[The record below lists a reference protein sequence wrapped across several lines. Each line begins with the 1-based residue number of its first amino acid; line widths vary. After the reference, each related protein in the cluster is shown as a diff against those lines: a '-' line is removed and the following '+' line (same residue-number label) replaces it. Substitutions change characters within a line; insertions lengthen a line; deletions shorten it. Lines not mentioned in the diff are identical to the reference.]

1 MPASLLRPLTSG
13 LQDERLNFAPRPT
26 LRGFTKVFVKA
37 GRCTSQWVRL
47 NFNQLPAFGTQAT
60 VDLVRKGHFITH
72 LFLVAA
78 LPDIAT
84 AQAAA
89 RVSAG
94 TGTVYPQYC
103 YTNSVGHAL
112 IAQADLTISGT
123 VVDTLQDRLLEAI
136 DEFHTPLE
144 KVPAV
149 DRLIGRLD
157 TGFTATTGL
166 GAIEAAPT
174 VRVPLPFWFG
184 RGDSGCALPID
195 ALGSDLVQLRIQFRP
210 FNGLYYTDSRAQA
223 GVDPLVEGSALWPLV
238 GAQLYAA
245 DAAGAII
252 PGLIPADPTLKVS
265 PIPGATMPASLQLGE
280 TYIMAR
286 YLYVDRPEAN
296 RFRLAD
302 LQIPVVQH
310 YVIQPFDTQTIPY
323 ANIPIRVP
331 NPVRSIFVY
340 PQRYEAASYNA
351 HFLATRDLDGAGVP
365 RAPWWPNAVGL
376 GTIAA
381 PERFIPAFALRD
393 SEPFVAAS
401 FVYEGSY
408 ARWATEQM
416 AIFRSGLPSI
426 VFTKSPWVN
435 RYIYAFPFGLN
446 SRPTLPFGMANM
458 DKLKRAELRLQ
469 ISPQR
474 GCINPMTVDRFWIYC
489 FAENYNIL
497 RVYGGRGSM
506 LFSY

>member
-13 LQDERLNFAPRPT
+13 LQDERLRFEKPT

-37 GRCTSQWVRL
+37 GRFTTQWVRL
-47 NFNQLPAFGTQAT
+47 DFNQLPAFGTSAT
-60 VDLVRKGHFITH
+60 VDLIRKGHFITQ
-72 LFLVAA
+72 LFLVAT

-84 AQAAA
+84 AQ
-89 RVSAG
+89 VG
-94 TGTVYPQYC
+94 GDYYPKYC
-103 YTNSVGHAL
+103 YTNDVGHAL
-112 IAQADLTISGT
+112 VARADMTISGT
-123 VVDTLQDRLLEAI
+123 VVDTLQDRLIEAI

-157 TGFTATTGL
+157 TGFTTTTGL
-166 GAIEAAPT
+166 GATDPVPT

-195 ALGSDLVQLRIQFRP
+195 AMGSDLVQLRIQFRP
-210 FNGLYYTDSRAQA
+210 FNSLYYTDSRAQT

-238 GAQLYAA
+238 GAQLYQA
-245 DAAGAII
+245 DGAGTVI

-265 PIPGATMPASLQLGE
+265 PVAGAKMPSSVRLGE
-280 TYIMAR
+280 TYLMAR
-286 YLYVDRPEAN
+286 YIYVDKPEAN

-331 NPVRSIFVY
+331 NPVRSIFIY
-340 PQRYEAASYNA
+340 PQRYEAAQYNA
-351 HFLATRDLDGAGVP
+351 HFLATRDLYGPGAP
-365 RAPWWPNAVGL
+365 YAPWWPDAVGL

-381 PERFIPAFALRD
+381 PERFIGAFALRD
-393 SEPFVAAS
+393 SEPFVAMS
-401 FVYEGSY
+401 FVYEGNY
-408 ARWATEQM
+408 ARWSTEQM
-416 AIFRSGLPSI
+416 ALFRSGI
-426 VFTKSPWVN
+426 TATVFPKSPWIN
-435 RYIYAFPFGLN
+435 RYIYALPFGLN
-446 SRPTLPFGMANM
+446 SLPSVPVGEANL

-474 GCINPMTVDRFWIYC
+474 GCIDPMTVDRFWIYC
-489 FAENYNIL
+489 YAENYNIL